1 MVVFVIYME
10 ALHVYECLPKKDN
23 ETVEWSKQTC
33 MIERWGRGTIN
44 GNRKAWYKVTVSTG
58 GIVWVIL
65 VSLGKFL
72 ENCPL
77 IFQKHILQ
85 TSQRIDDI

>member
-1 MVVFVIYME
+1 MG
-10 ALHVYECLPKKDN
+10 
-23 ETVEWSKQTC
+23 
-33 MIERWGRGTIN
+33 IEKHGI
-44 GNRKAWYKVTVSTG
+44 KVTVSTG
-58 GIVWVIL
+58 GIVWVIP